1 MSIIEIVVPDIGDF
15 DAVEVTE
22 ILVNEGDEIQVE
34 DSLVTVESDKASMEI
49 PSSHSGKV
57 LKVKVSMGDNIA
69 QDDVLIML
77 ETAGAED
84 TAEAKEAEQAEKE
97 AVDEK
102 PAAPVSTEPKQQED
116 KKPQAPS
123 GSSKQ
128 TSIKEILI
136 PDIGDFDSVEIIEVL
151 VNEGDEVEAED
162 SLITVESDKASME
175 IPSSES
181 GKVVNIKVAVGD
193 NVSQG
198 SIILMMEVGADS
210 STDSTTTEKKKEPA
224 KGHHEQMAPAKS
236 APAKTSSGKASSDK
250 PSPTVNID
258 ETRFSKAY
266 ASPSVRKF
274 ARELGV
280 DLGKV
285 EGTSRKGRINREDVK
300 GFVKK
305 TLTSKSSGSSLG
317 VKPMPEI
324 DFSQFGEIE
333 TKPLS
338 NINKLTGEF
347 LHRNWVTVPHVT
359 QFDEADITEMEAFR
373 KQMGKEMEKEGIK
386 ITPLAFIIRA
396 VVASLKAYPRF
407 NSSLDVSGDNLI
419 LKKYF
424 NIGVAVDTPNGLV
437 VPVIKDADQKSL
449 IEISQEIRELAKKA
463 RDKNLKPSEMKGGNF
478 SISSLGGIGGTKFT
492 PIVNAPEVAVLGVS
506 RSKTEPLWDGKEF
519 QPRLM
524 LPLSLSY
531 DHRVIDGA
539 DAARFTTHLSKMLS
553 DIRRMMI

>member
-1 MSIIEIVVPDIGDF
+1 MSIQEIVVPDIGDF

-22 ILVNEGDEIQVE
+22 ILVQEGDVIAVE

-49 PSSHSGKV
+49 PSDAAGKV
-57 LKVKVSMGDNIA
+57 LKIKVSLGDNIA
-69 QDDVLIML
+69 QGDVMIML
-77 ETAGAED
+77 ETAEATDAE
-84 TAEAKEAEQAEKE
+84 EPEAEQIIEAPSTAAEMPKPEAIKE
-97 AVDEK
+97 EK
-102 PAAPVSTEPKQQED
+102 KAAPVTASNSEPK
-116 KKPQAPS
+116 K
-123 GSSKQ
+123 
-128 TSIKEILI
+128 TSVKEILI
-136 PDIGDFDSVEIIEVL
+136 PDIGDFDSVEITEIL
-151 VNEGDEVEAED
+151 VSEGDMVQIED

-181 GKVVNIKVAVGD
+181 GKVVNIKVAIGD
-193 NVSQG
+193 NVSQD
-198 SIILMMEVGADS
+198 SVVLMMEVDS
-210 STDSTTTEKKKEPA
+210 GETEAATAAPAQKKEPS
-224 KGHHEQMAPAKS
+224 KGSHEQMAPAKS
-236 APAKTSSGKASSDK
+236 APAKVSAGKASSDK
-250 PSPTVNID
+250 PSPTAKID
-258 ETRFSKAY
+258 EKRFSKAY
-266 ASPSVRKF
+266 ASPSIRKF

-280 DLGKV
+280 DLSKV

-305 TLTSKSSGSSLG
+305 TLNKKSDGSSLG

-324 DFSQFGEIE
+324 DFSVFGEIE
-333 TKPLS
+333 IQPLS
-338 NINKLTGEF
+338 KINKLTGEF

-373 KQMGKEMEKEGIK
+373 KQMGKEMEKDGVK

-396 VVASLKAYPRF
+396 VIATMKVYPRF
-407 NSSLDVSGDNLI
+407 NSSLDASGDNLI
-419 LKKYF
+419 MKNYF

-437 VPVIKDADQKSL
+437 VPVIKSADQKSL
-449 IEISQEIRELAKKA
+449 VEISQEIRELASKA
-463 RDKNLKPSEMKGGNF
+463 RDKNLKPSDMQGGNF

-506 RSKTEPLWDGKEF
+506 RSKMEPQWDGTEF

-553 DIRRMMI
+553 DIRRMMV